1 MKETRKGK
9 IVVIS
14 GPSGVG
20 KGTIC
25 EEVIKRLG
33 GDVCLSISVTT
44 RPQTSQEV
52 EGEDYYFVSRGEF
65 ERLIEGN
72 KLLEYAEVF
81 GNFYG
86 TPRDKV
92 EELLQQGKTV
102 ILEIDVQGGVKV
114 KKVYPDAEM
123 IFIMPPSKEELFER
137 ISSRGR
143 DDKKTLEKRLNCANR
158 EIEAGQKYYNRF
170 VVNDK
175 LSEAVNEVIKLIK
188 SGSGEKR

>member
-1 MKETRKGK
+1 MAVKKNRKGK

-33 GDVCLSISVTT
+33 DDVQLSISVTT
-44 RPQTSQEV
+44 RPQTAQDI
-52 EGEDYYFVSRGEF
+52 EGEDYYFVSREEF
-65 ERLIEGN
+65 ERLIKDN

-92 EELLQQGKTV
+92 DQLLKQGKTV
-102 ILEIDVQGGVKV
+102 ILEIDVQGGRKV
-114 KKVYPDAEM
+114 KKIYPDAEM
-123 IFIMPPSKEELFER
+123 IFVIPPSKEQLFER

-143 DDKKTLEKRLNCANR
+143 DDKRALERRLNCANR
-158 EIEAGQKYYNRF
+158 EIEAGKKFYEQ
-170 VVNDK
+170 VCC
-175 LSEAVNEVIKLIK
+175 
-188 SGSGEKR
+188 